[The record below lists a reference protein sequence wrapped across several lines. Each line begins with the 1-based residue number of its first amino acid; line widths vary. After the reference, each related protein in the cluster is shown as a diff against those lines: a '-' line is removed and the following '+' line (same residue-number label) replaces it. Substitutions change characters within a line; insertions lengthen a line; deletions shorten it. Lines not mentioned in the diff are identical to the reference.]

1 MRLTRK
7 EPRDFVHFDEFV
19 EADASWESYFFAATV
34 WILVDEYR
42 AELDG
47 DEDYSRILV
56 HAGDDEGWLYSR
68 RLSEKKKVHD
78 TFKKMAVPVSEQQLR
93 TLGFVRWAGEY
104 I

>member
-7 EPRDFVHFDEFV
+7 EPRDFVYFDGFV
-19 EADASWESYFFAATV
+19 DADASWGSYFLAATV

-56 HAGDDEGWLYSR
+56 HAGDDQGWLYSR
-68 RLSEKKKVHD
+68 SLTERKKVLD
-78 TFKKMAVPVSEQQLR
+78 TFKKVAVPVSEQQLR
-93 TLGFVRWAGEY
+93 TLGFVPWAGEY